1 MTNSKEDPCH
11 RVSFS
16 HCVLSKECIP
26 QGSLSFGTGAKLTYF
41 EKVCSGYKVEGYCD
55 VGSIGKLLVGR
66 LDKRIEIGS

>member
-1 MTNSKEDPCH
+1 
-11 RVSFS
+11 
-16 HCVLSKECIP
+16 LSKEYIP